1 MRDRACV
8 CLSVC
13 VLEHVCV
20 QVCVCV
26 RVCERGLV
34 CVRAC
39 LLACVSAFVLACE
52 IVQVCLFVYNVVYIR
67 SSKRS

>member
-20 QVCVCV
+20 RAGVSASVCMYVCVCV
-26 RVCERGLV
+26 RVFL
-34 CVRAC
+34 
-39 LLACVSAFVLACE
+39 S
-52 IVQVCLFVYNVVYIR
+52 
-67 SSKRS
+67 